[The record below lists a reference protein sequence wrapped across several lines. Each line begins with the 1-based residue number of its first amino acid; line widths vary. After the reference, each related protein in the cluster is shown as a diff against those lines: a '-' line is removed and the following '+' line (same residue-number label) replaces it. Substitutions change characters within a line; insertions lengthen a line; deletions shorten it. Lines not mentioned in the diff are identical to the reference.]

1 MTWKGNE
8 KHWFSFSALLH
19 FTRVQG
25 EHLLCKSDGEQEKIV
40 TRERKDPKCF
50 CDKDRTPYT
59 KGNVIYVEEE
69 EDIRSSLTIFLK

>member
-25 EHLLCKSDGEQEKIV
+25 EHLSCKSDGEQEKIV

-50 CDKDRTPYT
+50 CDKDRTELLIP
-59 KGNVIYVEEE
+59 KEMSYVKEE
-69 EDIRSSLTIFLK
+69 EDIRSSLTIF